1 MNTPVLKIFSAVI
14 PTIFDSFLRVNRFL
28 CVSFIL
34 PYGLEKAYESSC
46 VSKSVFQWTNPGRYG
61 ILYKIGRI
69 PFSGTNWR
77 KDMKDKG
84 KMRWTFRVYLQW
96 PLYLTVFMVLLAA
109 AVGAV
114 SFTAGIIVSAFTL
127 VYIGIAL
134 WLYCS
139 RKRGIL
145 AGLIAFAEAYDQSKQ
160 DILKEML
167 VPYAVTDRT
176 GRLLWMN
183 REFSLILG
191 EDKTAA
197 PNLTALFPE
206 VTKEMLATGG
216 ETVSIHSS
224 YLERNYRVDL
234 RELAIASLSQAV
246 SDNGLETGEGGI
258 TAVYLM
264 DETQTLKYKQ
274 QVNDQKLVAGLIYLD
289 NYEEA
294 LESVEEVR
302 RSLLT
307 ALIDR
312 KISKYIAS
320 MNGIVKKIEKDKYFF
335 AICQQ
340 HMAKMQ
346 ESRFPILEDVK
357 TVNIGNEMAVTLS
370 IGIGMNG
377 ESYAQNYEYA
387 RTSIDMALGRGG
399 DQAVVKDSDKIQ
411 YYGGKA
417 QQMEKTTRVKA
428 RVKAHALRELMENKD
443 RLLIMGHRLA
453 DIDAFGAAIGIYRI
467 AMSMNKKANIVL
479 NEVTSSV
486 RPMMERFLDNAE
498 YPDDMFLKGPQAAE
512 LADAGTMLVVVDVN
526 RPSIT
531 DEPSLLRLV
540 RTIVVLDHHRTSNEV
555 IDNAVLSYVE
565 PYASSTC
572 EMVAEVLQYI
582 ADGIKVRPAEA
593 DAMYAGIVIDTQNFT
608 NQTGVRTFEA
618 AAFLRRSGA
627 DITRVR
633 KLFRENMKDYQAK
646 AEAVRA
652 AEVYMDAFAI
662 SVCPAEGLDSPT
674 ITGAQAANELL
685 EIKGI
690 KASVVLTD
698 YNNTIYFSAR
708 SIDEVNVQV
717 MMEKLGGG
725 GHRTIAGAQM
735 QGVSIQEAK
744 DRLKEVIR
752 QMLEEG
758 DVS

>member
-1 MNTPVLKIFSAVI
+1 MDISRISAVAAV
-14 PTIFDSFLRVNRFL
+14 FDSL
-28 CVSFIL
+28 
-34 PYGLEKAYESSC
+34 YGC
-46 VSKSVFQWTNPGRYG
+46 
-61 ILYKIGRI
+61 
-69 PFSGTNWR
+69 
-77 KDMKDKG
+77 
-84 KMRWTFRVYLQW
+84 
-96 PLYLTVFMVLLAA
+96 LLAA

-114 SFTAGIIVSAFTL
+114 SLTAGIIVSAFTL

-246 SDNGLETGEGGI
+246 ADNGLETGEGGI

-498 YPDDMFLKGPQAAE
+498 YPDDMFLKGSQAAE

-540 RTIVVLDHHRTSNEV
+540 RTIVVLDHHR
-555 IDNAVLSYVE
+555 
-565 PYASSTC
+565 
-572 EMVAEVLQYI
+572 
-582 ADGIKVRPAEA
+582 PA
-593 DAMYAGIVIDTQNFT
+593 
-608 NQTGVRTFEA
+608 
-618 AAFLRRSGA
+618 
-627 DITRVR
+627 TR
-633 KLFRENMKDYQAK
+633 
-646 AEAVRA
+646 
-652 AEVYMDAFAI
+652 
-662 SVCPAEGLDSPT
+662 
-674 ITGAQAANELL
+674 LL
-685 EIKGI
+685 
-690 KASVVLTD
+690 TMRC
-698 YNNTIYFSAR
+698 FP
-708 SIDEVNVQV
+708 
-717 MMEKLGGG
+717 M
-725 GHRTIAGAQM
+725 
-735 QGVSIQEAK
+735 
-744 DRLKEVIR
+744 
-752 QMLEEG
+752 
-758 DVS
+758 